1 MCGQRGARIL
11 QHAGTAPRSTGGG
24 LWVRNPIPGDVS
36 PASSPR
42 ADSTTAQVE
51 NLLDAVGGVR
61 ELQLELRPFPIGI
74 PWPDGL
80 GVEVLIPRDRF
91 DVLKDL
97 LAVPGLQGIEIFP
110 LGIVNPEVF
119 RAVLS
124 IR

>member
-1 MCGQRGARIL
+1 MGPQPDPWRRFAGIL
-11 QHAGTAPRSTGGG
+11 AKGG
-24 LWVRNPIPGDVS
+24 LD
-36 PASSPR
+36 
-42 ADSTTAQVE
+42 DAQVE